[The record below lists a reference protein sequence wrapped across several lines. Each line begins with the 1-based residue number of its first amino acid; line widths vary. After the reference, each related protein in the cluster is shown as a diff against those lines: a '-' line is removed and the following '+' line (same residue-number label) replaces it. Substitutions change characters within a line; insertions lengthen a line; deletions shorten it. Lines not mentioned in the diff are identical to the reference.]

1 MAFFTVDSLKK
12 SVGSDGFEQLKDG
25 AVDKGAAFLSG
36 QVTTSMNKVMSDKTS
51 VALIN
56 TASLGTGTYMTASA
70 LVKNPEILQGLATNI
85 VAGAVDVA
93 TQETAKIAG
102 KIVAKTVQIPLT
114 IPAKIQQYT
123 MEAFNAYK
131 KSFGEILKEVMDE
144 QGGQIENAANE
155 QDEKSKK
162 ESNNKALEK
171 LNKAKDTLTAG
182 LEKLNG
188 VLSKVS
194 EYIEEGPNYIANEV
208 DKQISSFVQAAN
220 KEVDKKIEVVEK
232 TVDDECKSQGYKIGK
247 RMAETYNETLRK
259 QAKKQLASQKTA
271 ISKAKGLAFKAK
283 QTAALQVMAMTGI
296 NVPV

>member
-12 SVGSDGFEQLKDG
+12 SVGNDGFEQLKDG

-70 LVKNPEILQGLATNI
+70 MIKNPELLQELATNI
-85 VAGAVDVA
+85 VAGAVDIA
-93 TQETAKIAG
+93 TQETTKIAG
-102 KIVAKTVQIPLT
+102 KLVAKTVQIPLA

-123 MEAFNAYK
+123 QEAFVAYK
-131 KSFGEILKEVMDE
+131 KSFGEILQEVMEE
-144 QGGQIENAANE
+144 QGAQIDKAAEE
-155 QDEKSKK
+155 QNEKSKK

-171 LNKAKDTLTAG
+171 LNKAKDTLTNG
-182 LEKLNG
+182 LNKLND
-188 VLSKVS
+188 VLGKVS
-194 EYIEEGPNYIANEV
+194 DYIEEGPDYIVNEV
-208 DKQISSFVQAAN
+208 DKQISSFVKAAN
-220 KEVDKKIEVVEK
+220 KEVDKKIETVEK

-247 RMAETYNETLRK
+247 RMAENYNDTLRK
-259 QAKKQLASQKTA
+259 QAKQQLASQKTA